1 MGLFWDLLQQ
11 NQIGENRNKTD
22 SLESRVAMLE
32 GSLARTQRTLE
43 ALLRILEEHSQK
55 DINGDGKIGGC
66 IPS

>member
-11 NQIGENRNKTD
+11 SQISGNSKKTD
-22 SLESRVAMLE
+22 SLEARVAMLE
-32 GSLARTQRTLE
+32 GALSRTQRNLE

-66 IPS
+66 IPP